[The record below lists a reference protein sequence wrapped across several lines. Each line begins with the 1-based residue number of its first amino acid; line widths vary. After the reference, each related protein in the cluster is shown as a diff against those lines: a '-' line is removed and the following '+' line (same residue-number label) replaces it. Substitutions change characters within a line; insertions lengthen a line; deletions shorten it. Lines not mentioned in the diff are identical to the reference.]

1 MRKKDNRN
9 VAVSAFV
16 ISAVLIITLVSTD
29 NITTIMLMP
38 IIVIN
43 FKWTYLQEY
52 DEAESQMKTK
62 ITFRNK

>member
-43 FKWTYLQEY
+43 FK
-52 DEAESQMKTK
+52 
-62 ITFRNK
+62 